1 MPVEL
6 IDGNATILKDLVEIS
21 TTAMRNM
28 KA

>member
-1 MPVEL
+1 MSVEL
-6 IDGNATILKDLVEIS
+6 IDGNATTLKDLVEKS

>member
-6 IDGNATILKDLVEIS
+6 IDGNATILKDVLEKS
-21 TTAMRNM
+21 TIAMRNM

>member
-6 IDGNATILKDLVEIS
+6 IDGNATILKDLVEKP

-28 KA
+28 RA

>member
-1 MPVEL
+1 MLVEL
-6 IDGNATILKDLVEIS
+6 IDGNATILKDLVEKS